1 MRDEIKIVLRS
12 LADNRLRF
20 SLTVAMIAVGI
31 TSLVSIQTALD
42 VVTDRV
48 VGSFSKM
55 GADAFT
61 LRAKDGCPPLDY
73 AQARSFAS
81 EFSFA
86 EAASASVVVDAVA
99 QVKSGSKSTDPV
111 VSLVAAD
118 ERYLDCKMASLAS
131 GRNLT
136 EEDVAYGARVAVL
149 GDNVRK
155 KLFGDNSGIGSA
167 VTVSGKRYY
176 VAGILSRQG
185 ALFGT
190 SLDDSVIVP
199 ASPGGGY
206 EVTVIPSSDIE
217 FMESV
222 KEAKSLMRAIRG
234 LSPVEDTDFSIIR
247 ADSIQTGL
255 GALKSKLSLSALII
269 GLVTLLGAAV
279 GLMNS
284 ELISVKRRTREIGIH
299 RAVGAK
305 SASICRQFLAEAVVI
320 GQVGGIIGIMLG
332 IALGNLVAVYLNGGY
347 TVPWRWLT
355 ASVLICLAVSLLSGY
370 LPAKRAAGLDPI
382 QALRDD

>member
-1 MRDEIKIVLRS
+1 MRDEINIVLRS

-61 LRAKDGCPPLDY
+61 LQSKDGCPPLDY
-73 AQARSFAS
+73 AQARLFAS
-81 EFSFA
+81 VFSFA
-86 EAASASVVVDAVA
+86 EVVTVSAVVDPVA
-99 QVKSGSKSTDPV
+99 QVKSGGKSTDPV

-118 ERYLDCKMASLAS
+118 ESYLACKMATLDS

-136 EEDVAYGARVAVL
+136 EEDVKYGARVAVL
-149 GDNVRK
+149 GDNVRR
-155 KLFGDNSGIGSA
+155 KLFGDDNGIGSA

-176 VAGILSRQG
+176 VAGTVSRQG

-199 ASPGGGY
+199 ASAGGGY
-206 EVTVIPSSDIE
+206 EVTVIPSSGLE

-222 KEAKSLMRAIRG
+222 KEAKALMRAIRG

-247 ADSIQTGL
+247 ADSILTGL